1 MPEDTQPQSILHTG
15 SNKLQVARGWG
26 EEGRLPGPPTQ
37 RVLCAELSIHWTLC
51 PQDVVQPERLAV
63 EREVVAPRQHL
74 MGSTGGPRWPGLP
87 PPPGHIDGC
96 APGAGPGSR
105 SLHLREV
112 SDCATHPAL
121 SHLQDRILVCPWR
134 EPGFESQCSSGSI
147 LPPTPA
153 AAAHILRVSEAW
165 DIGCRFLEV
174 PASRKTSGGL
184 GGAGDALALLTWDGS
199 AEASQ

>member
-1 MPEDTQPQSILHTG
+1 M
-15 SNKLQVARGWG
+15 
-26 EEGRLPGPPTQ
+26 
-37 RVLCAELSIHWTLC
+37 
-51 PQDVVQPERLAV
+51 
-63 EREVVAPRQHL
+63 
-74 MGSTGGPRWPGLP
+74 
-87 PPPGHIDGC
+87 
-96 APGAGPGSR
+96 
-105 SLHLREV
+105 
-112 SDCATHPAL
+112 
-121 SHLQDRILVCPWR
+121 CPWR